1 LSLFSHQPQP
11 ALSITARQS
20 RATSQEHAIS
30 TRTRSGRA
38 IATRA
43 IHDGL
48 SPDPATGAIL
58 TPIYQTTTYV
68 QEAVGKH
75 KGYCYSRTSN
85 PTVAALEAQLGALE
99 DAPPAV
105 CFATGLAAIS
115 ALFLSTLKQGGHVV
129 VSDVVYGGTVRL
141 LRQILANFGV
151 TCSLVDTSDPEAV
164 QAAIAANPATRL
176 VFIETPANPT
186 LKLTDIAAVARVT
199 KAAGVPLAV
208 DNTFLTPVAQDCFS
222 LGADVV
228 VYSTTKYIEGHNATV
243 GGAIVTRDE
252 RLLER
257 LRLAQNTLG
266 ARLSAQEAFLTLRGI
281 KTLPLRMRQHSA
293 NALQVARWLEAHPH
307 VRQVRYPFLESFP
320 QRELALR
327 QQRDGGGMIA
337 FEVRGGG
344 GGGVA
349 LLNSLKLIALA
360 ENLGSVESLVTH
372 PATMTHGSYAAEERA
387 RLGITDGLVRLSVG
401 LEDPAD
407 LIEDLEQGLA
417 AACGTPASSR
427 PVRGAPAFAGPAH
440 GPDSSRLEAGVPEGS
455 GR

>member
-1 LSLFSHQPQP
+1 M
-11 ALSITARQS
+11 T
-20 RATSQEHAIS
+20 
-30 TRTRSGRA
+30 TRPRSAHA

-68 QEAVGKH
+68 QEAVGRH

-85 PTVAALEAQLGALE
+85 PTVAALESQLGALE

-105 CFATGLAAIS
+105 CFGTGLAAIS
-115 ALFLSTLKQGGHVV
+115 ALFLATLKQDDHVV

-151 TCSLVDTSDPEAV
+151 TCSLVDTSDPGQVRSALE
-164 QAAIAANPATRL
+164 ANPNTRL

-186 LKLTDIAAVARVT
+186 LKLTDIAAVAEIT
-199 KAAGVPLAV
+199 KAAGIPLIV
-208 DNTFLTPVAQDCFS
+208 DNTFLTPVLQDCFA
-222 LGADVV
+222 LGADVI

-243 GGAIVTRDE
+243 GGAVVTRDAA
-252 RLLER
+252 LLER

-281 KTLPLRMRQHSA
+281 KTLPLRMKQHSD
-293 NALQVARWLEAHPH
+293 NALHVARWLETHPL
-307 VRQVRYPFLESFP
+307 VRQVRYPLLETFP
-320 QRELALR
+320 QRELAVR
-327 QQRDGGGMIA
+327 QQRAGGGIIA
-337 FEVRGGG
+337 FEVAGGAAASI
-344 GGGVA
+344 A
-349 LLNSLKLIALA
+349 LLNALRLIALA

-372 PATMTHGSYAAEERA
+372 PATMTHGSYSPQERE

-401 LEDPAD
+401 LEDPVD
-407 LIEDLEQGLA
+407 LIADLEQALA
-417 AACGTPASSR
+417 ATINAAEPAAPVAAQSPSTAWDEQIAFSQAAARLTSSGFHTHIR
-427 PVRGAPAFAGPAH
+427 
-440 GPDSSRLEAGVPEGS
+440 
-455 GR
+455 